1 MRISRVGKVAVVVVE
16 KLIITVVGNLVTLNP
31 KNKHIFAVI

>member
-1 MRISRVGKVAVVVVE
+1 MFMSRVGKVAVVVVE
-16 KLIITVVGNLVTLNP
+16 KLIITVVGNFVTLNP